1 MIEVFLQ
8 DIYNY
13 AIHRIGGIGV
23 ESILAGR
30 VPGQARTW
38 HVLFIVLLSCIFA
51 ASPSEPA
58 EVIVIGDTQLT
69 PVTHIISGIRETLDV
84 PLKIY
89 APSNVKDRLRGIAAK
104 EEAKVVVA
112 LGRDA
117 LEEAL
122 RLPPSIP
129 LIYDLVITPQTVK
142 RPNTTGFYMATPVK
156 EYVSVIRKYL
166 PSIKRI
172 AVVGSPD
179 LVRTLEGATDHQV
192 TMHKVRNSF
201 EIVETVKQL
210 DSVDAILLL
219 PDVTLLTAAAL
230 EEIYLFSFRRGIP
243 ILGISEKDVRQG
255 ALFALVFD
263 PVNVGRN
270 IGENASSALKGI
282 DIGRIPPSP
291 PGKFELY
298 LNMATADRMGIPVS
312 ADLVRKA
319 KKAYPAR

>member
-1 MIEVFLQ
+1 M
-8 DIYNY
+8 
-13 AIHRIGGIGV
+13 A
-23 ESILAGR
+23 SILEEKVSRDSRA
-30 VPGQARTW
+30 W
-38 HVLFIVLLSCIFA
+38 HVLLIVFFSCIFF
-51 ASPSEPA
+51 ASPAEPA
-58 EVIVIGDTQLT
+58 DVIVIGDTQLT
-69 PVTHIISGIRETLDV
+69 PVSHIVSGIREILDV
-84 PLKIY
+84 PLKVY
-89 APSNVKDRLRGIAAK
+89 APSSVKDRLREIIAK

-122 RLPPSIP
+122 RLPSSIP
-129 LIYDLVITPQTVK
+129 VIYGLVITPPAVK

-156 EYVSVIRKYL
+156 EYVFVVRKYL

-179 LVRTLEGATDHQV
+179 LVRTLEGTGDPQV
-192 TMHKVRNSF
+192 TTHKVRNSF
-201 EIVETVKQL
+201 ELVETVKQL
-210 DSVDAILLL
+210 DSADAILLL
-219 PDVTLLTAAAL
+219 PDVTLLTSVAL

-243 ILGISEKDVRQG
+243 ILGISERDVRHG

-282 DIGRIPPSP
+282 DIGRIPTSP

-298 LNMATADRMGIPVS
+298 LNVSTADKMGVPVS
-312 ADLVRKA
+312 ADFARKA
-319 KKAYPAR
+319 KKVFPER